1 LTTTTADPQSGEA
14 TGEDRP
20 TLANYWHPIGTVADV
35 TEEPKPFM
43 LLGNPL
49 VAYRDKE
56 GPVCFDDLC
65 IHRGARLSGGWVT
78 DGRITCPYHGW
89 EYDRTG
95 ACVRIPALP
104 EGQSI
109 PRKAR
114 AFAHQVQ
121 ERYGLVWVAMAE
133 PVAPI
138 PSFPNDAWDS
148 SEYKNFLASRYIWKT
163 TAGRATEN
171 FMDYSHFPFVHP
183 GSLGS
188 PDDPVVEPT
197 RVTSVEEHDFGI
209 SYAYEQKEP
218 GELYAGEGMSRY
230 EYSLYVPFCI
240 HFKRIQP
247 DGNTSIITL
256 ITAPVDSNHAELFL
270 FISRD
275 FGHDQPDADF
285 KDYSDVIM
293 EQDRVV
299 VEGQRPEQI
308 PVDLREELHLKVPDA
323 PSLAYRRR
331 LSEIDDTNGQFV
343 F

>member
-1 LTTTTADPQSGEA
+1 LTASTVVSESGETQA
-14 TGEDRP
+14 DARP
-20 TLANYWHPIGTVADV
+20 TLANYWHPIGTIEDV
-35 TEEPKPFM
+35 TEQPAAFR
-43 LLGNPL
+43 LLGEHI
-49 VAYRDKE
+49 VAFRDKD
-56 GPVCFDDLC
+56 GPVAFMDLC

-95 ACVRIPALP
+95 ACTRIPALP
-104 EGQSI
+104 EGQGI

-114 AFAHQVQ
+114 AIAYQVQ
-121 ERYGLVWVAMAE
+121 ERYGLVWVAMAD

-138 PSFPNDAWDS
+138 PSFPGDAWDS
-148 SEYKNFLASRYIWKT
+148 PDYRSFLASRYTWKT
-163 TAGRATEN
+163 SAGRATEN

-188 PDDPVVEPT
+188 PDDPVIDPV
-197 RVTSVEEHDFGI
+197 RVTSVEDTDFGI
-209 SYAYEQKEP
+209 RYAYQQQEP
-218 GELYAGEGMSRY
+218 GSVYGNDGMSTY

-247 DGNTSIITL
+247 DGGISIITL
-256 ITAPVDSNHAELFL
+256 ITSPTDANQAELFL

-275 FGHDQPDADF
+275 FGLDEPDSDF
-285 KDYSDVIM
+285 KEYSDVIM

-323 PSLAYRRR
+323 PAIAYRRL
-331 LSEIDDTNGQFV
+331 LSGIDAMGQFV
-343 F
+343 P